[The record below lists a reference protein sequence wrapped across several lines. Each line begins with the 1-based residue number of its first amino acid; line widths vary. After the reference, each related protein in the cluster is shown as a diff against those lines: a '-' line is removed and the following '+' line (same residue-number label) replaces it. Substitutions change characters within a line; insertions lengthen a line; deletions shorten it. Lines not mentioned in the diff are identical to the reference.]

1 MNKTLNLQ
9 QRIFVTV
16 VGVSAIIYILS
27 VGYIS
32 FNSRNA
38 AMNDAM
44 SVTVATA
51 QKYASDMRIMLEKDL
66 ITAQTLAQTVRSYTQ
81 MPEEQWKKI
90 FPKIYTDVMEKNPHL
105 LSVWDSWELKQIDK
119 NYTKDYGR
127 YKAELWREGNQ
138 IKSRFYLSSLT
149 GDGAE
154 YARIKAN
161 PKDWLENPYL
171 ANFTGNEKDNILMT
185 SLITPITNEGNYI
198 GVVGLDIALESLY
211 HIVKQVK
218 PFEQSFAFLLSSD
231 LKYVSHPDRDRLGSN
246 ALEDYED
253 IFNNFGVVERIAN
266 GQEVSFMAH
275 DINGINSFF
284 VFAPIVV
291 GQTRSPWSMAVVVP
305 KSVLLAQANRNL
317 TISIIVGIIGL
328 LILSTVI
335 ILFSRALFNPISTIT
350 GTLKRMAQGNVSEDM
365 ILPVKANDEIGQMTV
380 ALNTTIN
387 GLSHKVDFATSIGKG
402 NLDAHFIKLSE
413 EDALGKALMDM
424 RSSLKQAHDENEMR
438 KAEDNLRRW
447 SNEALAKFAE
457 ILRQDNDNLDKLSKA
472 IIREVVNTLGANQGG
487 LFLLNDDEANNQF
500 FELKAAFAYN
510 RIKHKQKNILVG
522 EGLIGA
528 CALEKKSIILT
539 EIPEGY
545 IEITSGL
552 GESTPNA
559 LLIVPLMLDDTVLGV
574 IEIASFSE
582 FETYQVDLVE
592 RLAQSIASTITTVR
606 VSIRTAELLTKTQQQ
621 AEEMLAQEEEMRQ
634 NMEEL
639 QATQEESTRR
649 TSEMQCFIEALN
661 NSSFVIEYDSLG
673 YITSINDSYLDLL
686 GLSRD
691 EVMGTHHSDKLE
703 FSPEQKREYDTFWS
717 NLRNG
722 IPQKQVNRF
731 TVNNHTFV
739 FQETYTPIKNELGE
753 VYKILKISNNITN
766 LL

>member
-1 MNKTLNLQ
+1 M
-9 QRIFVTV
+9 TV

-32 FNSRNA
+32 INSRNA

-66 ITAQTLAQTVRSYTQ
+66 ITAQTLAQTVKSYTQ

-90 FPKIYTDVMEKNPHL
+90 FPKIYADVMEKNPHL
-105 LSVWDSWELKQIDK
+105 LSVWDSWELKHIDK
-119 NYTKDYGR
+119 NYNKDYGR

-138 IKSRFYLSSLT
+138 VKSRFYLSSLT

-171 ANFTGNEKDNILMT
+171 SNFTSNEKDNILMT
-185 SLITPITNEGNYI
+185 SLIAPIMSEGNYI

-218 PFEQSFAFLLSSD
+218 PFEQSFAFLLSND
-231 LKYVSHPDRDRLGSN
+231 LQYVSHPDKDRLGSN

-253 IFNNFGVVERIAN
+253 MFNNFGVVQSIAN

-350 GTLKRMAQGNVSEDM
+350 GTLKRMAQGNVSDDM

-387 GLSHKVDFATSIGKG
+387 GLNHKVDFATSIGKG
-402 NLDAHFIKLSE
+402 NLDADFTKLSD

-424 RSSLKQAHDENEMR
+424 RSSLKQAHEENEMR

-487 LFLLNDDEANNQF
+487 LFLLNDDEANNQY

-510 RIKHKQKNILVG
+510 RIKHKQKHILVG

-539 EIPEGY
+539 EVPEGY

-559 LLIVPLMLDDTVLGV
+559 LLLAPLMLDDTVLGV
-574 IEIASFSE
+574 IEIASFSM
-582 FETYQVDLVE
+582 FESHQVDLVE

-739 FQETYTPIKNELGE
+739 FQETYTPIKNEQGE

-766 LL
+766 IL

>member
-1 MNKTLNLQ
+1 M
-9 QRIFVTV
+9 TV

-32 FNSRNA
+32 INSRNA

>member
-1 MNKTLNLQ
+1 
-9 QRIFVTV
+9 
-16 VGVSAIIYILS
+16 
-27 VGYIS
+27 
-32 FNSRNA
+32 
-38 AMNDAM
+38 MNDAM

>member
-1 MNKTLNLQ
+1 MKKTLNLQ
-9 QRIFVTV
+9 QKIFVTV

-27 VGYIS
+27 VGFIS
-32 FNSRNA
+32 ISSRNA

-44 SVTVATA
+44 LVTLSTA
-51 QKYASDMRIMLEKDL
+51 QKHASDMRIMLEKDL
-66 ITAQTLAQTVRSYTQ
+66 VTAQTLAQAVRSYTL

-90 FPKIYTDVMEKNPHL
+90 FPQIYLDVMEKNPHL
-105 LSVWDSWELKQIDK
+105 LSIWDSWELKQIDK

-127 YKAELWREGNQ
+127 YKAEVWREGNQ

-149 GDGAE
+149 GDGAD

-185 SLITPITNEGNYI
+185 SLIAPIKNEGNYI
-198 GVVGLDIALESLY
+198 GVVGLDITLESLY
-211 HIVKQVK
+211 HIIKQVR
-218 PFEQSFAFLLSSD
+218 PFEQSYAFLLSND
-231 LKYVSHPDRDRLGSN
+231 LKYVAHPDMERLGRN
-246 ALEDYED
+246 ALEDYDD
-253 IFNNFGVVERIAN
+253 IFKNFGVVERISN
-266 GQEVSFMAH
+266 GQDVSFMSRDAS
-275 DINGINSFF
+275 GINSFF

-291 GQTRSPWSMAVVVP
+291 GQTRSPWSIAVVVP
-305 KSVLLAQANRNL
+305 KSVLLAQANKNL
-317 TISIIVGIIGL
+317 TFSIIVGIVGL
-328 LILSTVI
+328 LVLGSVI
-335 ILFSRALFNPISTIT
+335 ILFSRAIFNPITKIT
-350 GTLKRMAQGNVSEDM
+350 GTLKRMALGNVSEDM
-365 ILPVKANDEIGQMTV
+365 ILPVKADDEIGQMTV

-387 GLSHKVDFATSIGKG
+387 GLSHKVDFAASIGKG
-402 NLDAHFIKLSE
+402 NLNADFTKLSE
-413 EDALGKALMDM
+413 EDVLGWALMDM
-424 RSSLKQAHDENEMR
+424 RSSLKQAHDENEKR
-438 KAEDNLRRW
+438 KTEDNLRRW

-457 ILRQDNDNLDKLSKA
+457 ILRLDNDNLEKLSKS

-510 RIKHKQKNILVG
+510 RIKYKQKHILLG

-539 EIPEGY
+539 EIPDGY

-559 LLIVPLMLDDTVLGV
+559 LLIVPLMLDENVLGV
-574 IEIASFSE
+574 IEVASFSV
-582 FETYQVDLVE
+582 FEPHQVELVE

-673 YITSINDSYLDLL
+673 YITSINESYLELL

-691 EVMGTHHSDKLE
+691 EVVGTHHSDKLE
-703 FSPEQKREYDTFWS
+703 FSPEQKREYDSFWS

-722 IPQKQVNRF
+722 MPQKQVNRF

-739 FQETYTPIKNELGE
+739 FQETYTPIKNEQGE

-766 LL
+766 LT

>member
-32 FNSRNA
+32 INSRNA

-66 ITAQTLAQTVRSYTQ
+66 ITAQTLAQTVKSYTQ

-90 FPKIYTDVMEKNPHL
+90 FPKIYADVMEKNPHL
-105 LSVWDSWELKQIDK
+105 LSVWDSWELKHIDK
-119 NYTKDYGR
+119 NYNKDYGR

-138 IKSRFYLSSLT
+138 VKSRFYLSSLT

-171 ANFTGNEKDNILMT
+171 SNFTSNEKDNILMT
-185 SLITPITNEGNYI
+185 SLIAPIMSEGNYI

-218 PFEQSFAFLLSSD
+218 PFEQSFAFLLSND
-231 LKYVSHPDRDRLGSN
+231 LQYVSHPDKDRLGSN

-253 IFNNFGVVERIAN
+253 MFNNFGVVQSIAN

-350 GTLKRMAQGNVSEDM
+350 GTLKRMAQGNVSDDM

-387 GLSHKVDFATSIGKG
+387 GLNHKVDFATSIGKG
-402 NLDAHFIKLSE
+402 NLDADFTKLSD

-424 RSSLKQAHDENEMR
+424 RSSLKQAHEENEMR

-487 LFLLNDDEANNQF
+487 LFLLNDDEANNQY

-510 RIKHKQKNILVG
+510 RIKHKQKHILVG

-539 EIPEGY
+539 EVPEGY

-559 LLIVPLMLDDTVLGV
+559 LLLAPLMLDDTVLGV
-574 IEIASFSE
+574 IEIASFSM
-582 FETYQVDLVE
+582 FESHQVDLVE

-739 FQETYTPIKNELGE
+739 FQETYTPIKNEQGE

-766 LL
+766 IL

>member
-1 MNKTLNLQ
+1 M
-9 QRIFVTV
+9 TV

-32 FNSRNA
+32 INSRNA

-424 RSSLKQAHDENEMR
+424 RSSLKQAHDENEKR

>member
-32 FNSRNA
+32 INSRIA

-402 NLDAHFIKLSE
+402 NLDAHFTKLSE

-457 ILRQDNDNLDKLSKA
+457 ILRQDNDNLDKLSKT

>member
-1 MNKTLNLQ
+1 
-9 QRIFVTV
+9 
-16 VGVSAIIYILS
+16 
-27 VGYIS
+27 
-32 FNSRNA
+32 
-38 AMNDAM
+38 MNDAM

-402 NLDAHFIKLSE
+402 NLDAHFTKLSE

-457 ILRQDNDNLDKLSKA
+457 ILRQDNDNLDKLSKT